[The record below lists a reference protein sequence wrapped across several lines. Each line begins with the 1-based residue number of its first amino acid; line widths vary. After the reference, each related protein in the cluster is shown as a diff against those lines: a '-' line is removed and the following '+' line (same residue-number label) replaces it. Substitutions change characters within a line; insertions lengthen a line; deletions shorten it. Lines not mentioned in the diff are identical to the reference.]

1 MFIFFARHFRRKC
14 SVIMPQMFRNYG
26 ANVLN
31 YAPNVS

>member
-1 MFIFFARHFRRKC
+1 MFIFFVGHFRRKC
-14 SVIMPQMFRNYG
+14 SVIMPQMLRNYG